1 MRGSLNAHEVVRR
14 QYVEVTPVPG
24 IITHNHVLYQ
34 YQQHYMY
41 QDYEKGVRIV
51 AEYHAVSCLR

>member
-14 QYVEVTPVPG
+14 GDTCTRYNYTY
-24 IITHNHVLYQ
+24 VLYQ
-34 YQQHYMY
+34 YQQHQHYMY